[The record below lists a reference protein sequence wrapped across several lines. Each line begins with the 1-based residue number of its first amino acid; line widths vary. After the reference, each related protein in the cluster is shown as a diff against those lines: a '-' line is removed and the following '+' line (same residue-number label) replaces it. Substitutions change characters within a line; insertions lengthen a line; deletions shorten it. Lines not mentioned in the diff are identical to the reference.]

1 MKYGLLAQQIVV
13 QSGRQRSVRNGDV
26 KPVFGGIQ
34 FVEIK
39 GAEQLGSE
47 QRAAERA
54 MLFSVYL
61 PTFPTS
67 GVEVRVIDDFLL
79 IYGHGCHDTA
89 VGMTLCSIVEGL

>member
-13 QSGRQRSVRNGDV
+13 QAGCQRSVRNGDV

-47 QRAAERA
+47 
-54 MLFSVYL
+54 
-61 PTFPTS
+61 
-67 GVEVRVIDDFLL
+67 
-79 IYGHGCHDTA
+79 
-89 VGMTLCSIVEGL
+89 